1 MPEAYSKPFQI
12 SKVIRHINNTGIVR
26 TVYLGIFRHIQGHS
40 AILSLPVPIPDE
52 EKLLILI
59 FIFTLLCGALCG
71 ALKGFIMVLRAFI
84 KPFEAPKRNVKIK
97 I

>member
-52 EKLLILI
+52 EKLLIFI
-59 FIFTLLCGALCG
+59 FIFTLLCG